1 MTTPFWCLLFAV
13 IAPYV
18 LAGVGAKF
26 RVDQL
31 GSLDSQSPREQAN
44 ELKGVAAR
52 AYAAQQNAWEALA
65 VFTAAV
71 AVAHLAG
78 ADPGASA
85 TASLVFVLAR
95 ILHPIAYITNQAVLR
110 STAFMTGFLCCL
122 TLFGL
127 AARA

>member
-13 IAPYV
+13 ITPHV

-26 RVDQL
+26 RIDQL
-31 GSLDSQSPREQAN
+31 GSLDNQHPRVQAN
-44 ELKGVAAR
+44 ELRDVAAR

-78 ADPGASA
+78 ADAGASA

-95 ILHPIAYITNQAVLR
+95 ILHAIAYMANQPVLR
-110 STAFMTGFLCCL
+110 STAFLIGLLCCL